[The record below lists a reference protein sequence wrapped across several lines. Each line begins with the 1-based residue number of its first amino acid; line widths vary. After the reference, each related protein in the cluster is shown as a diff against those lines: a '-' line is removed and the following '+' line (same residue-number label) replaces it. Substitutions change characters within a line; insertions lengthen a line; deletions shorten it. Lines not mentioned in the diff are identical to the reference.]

1 MVALI
6 SPSIPR
12 PKAVL
17 FDLFHTLVCVPS
29 PASLG
34 ERSVA
39 EILGV
44 PSTEWLHHFYEAD
57 THGRALGRVVD
68 AVDAMRLV
76 AHSIDPTVPEH
87 RIRDAVAMRQRCF
100 ELGLVEVEP
109 PILDALD
116 RLRAAGIRTGLV
128 SDAAADDV
136 ESWDRSPLA
145 ARLDVTVFS
154 YQVGVRKPA
163 ARIYRL
169 ALDALGTSPDEAL
182 FVGDGGSNEH
192 SGARDLGMRTV
203 LVTRFASHWPSE
215 VLEARRPY
223 ADFELPDVPA
233 LIVALGL

>member
-1 MVALI
+1 MI

-12 PKAVL
+12 PRVVL

-34 ERSVA
+34 QPSVS

-44 PSTEWLHHFYEAD
+44 PSAEWLHHFYEAD

-68 AVDAMRLV
+68 AVEAMRLV
-76 AHSIDPTVPEH
+76 AHSIDPTIPDERIH
-87 RIRDAVAMRQRCF
+87 RAVAMRQRCF
-100 ELGLVEVEP
+100 ELGLIEVEP

-136 ESWDRSPLA
+136 ESWDRSPLVG
-145 ARLDVTVFS
+145 RLDVTVFS
-154 YQVGVRKPA
+154 YQVGVRKPD

-169 ALDALGTSPDEAL
+169 ALDALGVSPAQAL

-192 SGARDLGMRTV
+192 RGARELGMQTV
-203 LVTRFASHWPSE
+203 LVTRLAGHWPSD
-215 VLEARRPY
+215 VFEARRPY

-233 LIVALGL
+233 LIEALGL

>member
-1 MVALI
+1 M
-6 SPSIPR
+6 S
-12 PKAVL
+12 
-17 FDLFHTLVCVPS
+17 
-29 PASLG
+29 
-34 ERSVA
+34 

-44 PSTEWLHHFYEAD
+44 ASAEWLHHFYEAD

-68 AVDAMRLV
+68 AVEAMRLV
-76 AHSIDPTVPEH
+76 AHSIDPTIPDERIH
-87 RIRDAVAMRQRCF
+87 RAVAMRQRCF
-100 ELGLVEVEP
+100 ELGLIEVEP
-109 PILDALD
+109 LILDALD

-145 ARLDVTVFS
+145 ARLDVAVFS
-154 YQVGVRKPA
+154 YRVGVRKPD

-169 ALDALGTSPDEAL
+169 ALDSLGISPADAL

-192 SGARDLGMRTV
+192 RGARDLGMQTV

-233 LIVALGL
+233 LIEALSV

>member
-1 MVALI
+1 ML

-44 PSTEWLHHFYEAD
+44 PSAEWLHHFYEAD
-57 THGRALGRVVD
+57 THGRAVGRVID
-68 AVDAMRLV
+68 AFEAMRLV
-76 AHSIDPTVPEH
+76 AHSIDPTIPEERIH
-87 RIRDAVAMRQRCF
+87 RAVAMRQRCF
-100 ELGLVEVEP
+100 ERGLIEVEP
-109 PILDALD
+109 PVLDALD

-136 ESWDRSPLA
+136 ESWDQSPLT
-145 ARLDVTVFS
+145 ARLDVAVFS
-154 YQVGVRKPA
+154 YQVGVRKPD

-169 ALDALGTSPDEAL
+169 ALDALGTSPTEAL

-192 SGARDLGMRTV
+192 RGARDLGMRTV
-203 LVTRFASHWPSE
+203 LVTRFASHWPLD
-215 VLEARRPY
+215 VLEARRPF

-233 LIVALGL
+233 LIAALGL

>member
-1 MVALI
+1 VL
-6 SPSIPR
+6 SPVIPR
-12 PKAVL
+12 PSAVL

-34 ERSVA
+34 QPSVS

-44 PSTEWLHHFYEAD
+44 PSAEWLHHFYEAD

-68 AVDAMRLV
+68 AFEAMRLV
-76 AHSIDPTVPEH
+76 AHSIDPTIPEE
-87 RIRDAVAMRQRCF
+87 RIRQAVAMRQRCF

-109 PILDALD
+109 PVLDALD

-136 ESWDRSPLA
+136 ESWDKSPLV
-145 ARLDVTVFS
+145 ARLDVAVFS
-154 YQVGVRKPA
+154 YRVGIRKPD

-169 ALDALGTSPDEAL
+169 ALDALGTSPAEAL

-192 SGARDLGMRTV
+192 RGARDLGMRTV
-203 LVTRFASHWPSE
+203 LVTRLASHWSPE
-215 VLEARRPY
+215 VLDARRPY

-233 LIVALGL
+233 LLVALGL

>member
-1 MVALI
+1 M
-6 SPSIPR
+6 PS
-12 PKAVL
+12 A
-17 FDLFHTLVCVPS
+17 
-29 PASLG
+29 
-34 ERSVA
+34 
-39 EILGV
+39 
-44 PSTEWLHHFYEAD
+44 EWLHHFYEAD

-76 AHSIDPTVPEH
+76 AHSIDPTIPDE
-87 RIRDAVAMRQRCF
+87 RIHHAVAMRQRCF

-109 PILDALD
+109 VILDALD

-154 YQVGVRKPA
+154 YQVGVRKPD

-169 ALDALGTSPDEAL
+169 ALDALGISPADAL

-192 SGARDLGMRTV
+192 RGARDLGIRTV
-203 LVTRFASHWPSE
+203 LVTRLASHWPSE
-215 VLEARRPY
+215 VFEARRPY

-233 LIVALGL
+233 LLDALGL

>member
-1 MVALI
+1 MI

-34 ERSVA
+34 QPSVS

-44 PSTEWLHHFYEAD
+44 PSAEWLHHFYEAD
-57 THGRALGRVVD
+57 TQGRAVGRVVD
-68 AVDAMRLV
+68 AVEAMRLV
-76 AHSIDPTVPEH
+76 AHSIDPTISQE
-87 RIRDAVAMRQRCF
+87 RIRRAVAIRQRCF
-100 ELGLVEVEP
+100 EIGLVEVEP
-109 PILDALD
+109 LMLDALD
-116 RLRAAGIRTGLV
+116 RLRAAGIRTALV

-145 ARLDVTVFS
+145 ERLDAVVFS
-154 YQVGVRKPA
+154 YQVGVCKPDE
-163 ARIYRL
+163 RIYRL
-169 ALDALGTSPDEAL
+169 ALDALGTSPTEAL

-192 SGARDLGMRTV
+192 RGARDLGMQTV
-203 LVTRFASHWPSE
+203 LVTRFTSHWPSG
-215 VLEARRPY
+215 VLDARRPY

>member
-1 MVALI
+1 
-6 SPSIPR
+6 
-12 PKAVL
+12 
-17 FDLFHTLVCVPS
+17 VPS

-34 ERSVA
+34 QPSVS

-44 PSTEWLHHFYEAD
+44 PSAEWLHHFYEAD

-68 AVDAMRLV
+68 AVEGMRLV
-76 AHSIDPTVPEH
+76 AHSIDPTVPEE

-100 ELGLVEVEP
+100 ERGLVDVEP
-109 PILDALD
+109 LMLDALD

-136 ESWDRSPLA
+136 ESWDRCPIA
-145 ARLDVTVFS
+145 ARLDVAVFS
-154 YQVGVRKPA
+154 YQIGVRKPDP
-163 ARIYRL
+163 RIYRF
-169 ALDALGTSPDEAL
+169 ALDALGVSPTEAL

-192 SGARDLGMRTV
+192 RGARDLGMRTV
-203 LVTRFASHWPSE
+203 LVTRFAGHWPAE
-215 VLEARRPY
+215 VLEARRPH